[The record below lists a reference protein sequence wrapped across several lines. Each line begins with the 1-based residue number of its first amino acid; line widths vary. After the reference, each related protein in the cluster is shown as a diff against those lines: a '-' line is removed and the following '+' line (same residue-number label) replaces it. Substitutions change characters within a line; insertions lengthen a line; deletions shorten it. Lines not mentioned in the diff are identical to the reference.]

1 MATLRMLPVLTLALA
16 ACCPDNALPP
26 FSANDV
32 VAWAEL
38 DTSLGGAEPPA
49 YGKADGKTVLG
60 NRVMVLNGEALHRFI
75 KAHGYGG
82 HGRPLR
88 MRRAGPGT
96 LDVELDIRG
105 RDGATLRVILRSDGG
120 PQGAG

>member
-1 MATLRMLPVLTLALA
+1 MRLLPLLALALA

-26 FSANDV
+26 FSAADV

-38 DTSLGGAEPPA
+38 DASLGGKELPVF
-49 YGKADGKTVLG
+49 GKADGKAVLG
-60 NRVMVLNGEALHRFI
+60 NRVMALNGEELHRFV
-75 KAHGYGG
+75 KAHGYSG

-96 LDVELDIRG
+96 LDVEVEIRG
-105 RDGATLRVILRSDGG
+105 KDGARMILLLRSDGG
-120 PQGAG
+120 PQGVG

>member
-1 MATLRMLPVLTLALA
+1 MRLLPLLLLPLA

-38 DTSLGGAEPPA
+38 DTALGGSEPPA
-49 YGKADGKTVLG
+49 YGRADGKAVLG

-82 HGRPLR
+82 HGKPLR

-96 LDVELDIRG
+96 LDVELEVVG
-105 RDGATLRVILRSDGG
+105 KDGARLRVILRSDGG
-120 PQGAG
+120 PQGVG

>member
-1 MATLRMLPVLTLALA
+1 MRPLAALLLALLVG
-16 ACCPDNALPP
+16 CCPDNALPA
-26 FSANDV
+26 FSANEV

-38 DTSLGGAEPPA
+38 DTTLGGATPPA
-49 YGKADGKTVLG
+49 FGKADGKAVLG
-60 NRVMVLNGEALHRFI
+60 NRVMALNGEELHRFI

-96 LDVELDIRG
+96 LDVELEIRG
-105 RDGATLRVILRSDGG
+105 KDGAKLRLILRSDGG
-120 PQGAG
+120 PQGVG

>member
-1 MATLRMLPVLTLALA
+1 MRFLPLFALALA

-26 FSANDV
+26 FSAADV
-32 VAWAEL
+32 VAWAKLES
-38 DTSLGGAEPPA
+38 SLGAKDPPA
-49 YGKADGKTVLG
+49 YGKADGKAVLG
-60 NRVMVLNGEALHRFI
+60 NRVMALNGEELHRFV

-96 LDVELDIRG
+96 LDVEVEIRG
-105 RDGATLRVILRSDGG
+105 KDGARMILVLRSDGG
-120 PQGAG
+120 PQGEG